1 MTALSVVPLSYVSA
15 LLYARVCMS
24 LPAAA
29 DGASLYL
36 CAIIINSQKQVPT
49 SEVDPAVAR
58 EFPVVIERQCGVD
71 VSKLQQRITAAGP
84 QLWDPAHQ
92 KANVP
97 IQRAGHDK
105 WGIGKVVFI
114 FCDDYIRKVYTFP
127 WFHEWRAELEPIFAQ
142 IGIPV
147 ERVVRCILACMPPDS
162 VVPVHHDTG
171 AWVSKSHR
179 MHIPIFTDASIDFQ
193 VGHNEQSMTR
203 HEFKQGNLYELN
215 NASKH
220 CVHNHW
226 THPRVHM
233 IFDYVE
239 DAYPLSHM
247 TLTSDMVLHQ
257 TRRTLDLSTDYGS
270 RSPPSFM
277 VIGAQKA
284 GTTSLY
290 DYITQHDLAVS
301 AKRKETHYFDWRW
314 NAKLPASDSPE
325 GAAAHC
331 AYYHNFFEKDVLM
344 KCPSLMTGEATPS
357 YLLGGSVVIDRMQQ
371 VIPHC
376 RKILVIM
383 RNPVDRAYSHYCMT
397 ADTEGNAQ
405 QLRNRGHHHLKG
417 RTFEQIIDGE
427 LEELSKLGVHPDM
440 DFDEFDEKVLRS
452 RVAFDHGAH
461 SYVLR
466 GLYELQLIGWTRAF
480 GADNVLLLTLDE
492 MKTSEG
498 LHTTMDKVFEFL
510 ELPPH
515 RIEDISAKNTR
526 KYEPLLPATRAKL
539 AAFYAP
545 YNQKLNERIGRD
557 LGW

>member
-1 MTALSVVPLSYVSA
+1 MH
-15 LLYARVCMS
+15 CM
-24 LPAAA
+24 
-29 DGASLYL
+29 Y
-36 CAIIINSQKQVPT
+36 IRRQKQVPL
-49 SEVDPAVAR
+49 SELDPAVASG
-58 EFPVVIERQCGVD
+58 FPVVVERQRD
-71 VSKLQQRITAAGP
+71 IDISALQQRIANAGP

-92 KANVP
+92 KDNVP

-105 WGIGKVVFI
+105 WGIGKVVFV

-127 WFHEWRAELEPIFAQ
+127 WFHEWRDELEPIFKQ
-142 IGIPV
+142 IQIPFD
-147 ERVVRCILACMPPDS
+147 RVIRCILASMPPDS
-162 VVPVHHDTG
+162 DVPVHHDTG
-171 AWVSKSHR
+171 SWVGKSHR

-193 VGHNEQSMTR
+193 VGHNEQAMTR
-203 HEFKQGNLYELN
+203 YEFKQGNLYELN

-220 CVHNHW
+220 RVHNYW
-226 THPRVHM
+226 GKDRVHM

-239 DAYPLSHM
+239 DDYPLSH
-247 TLTSDMVLHQ
+247 LNLSSDMVLHQ
-257 TRRTLDLSTDYGS
+257 TRRTLDLSTDYGA
-270 RSPPSFM
+270 RPAPSFM

-314 NAKLPASDSPE
+314 NAKLPSSDSPE

-357 YLLGGSVVIDRMQQ
+357 YMLGGSVIINRMQQ

-376 RKILVIM
+376 RKILAIM

-417 RTFEQIIDGE
+417 RTFEQIVDDEI
-427 LEELSKLGVHPDM
+427 EELSKLGVHPEM
-440 DFDEFDEKVLRS
+440 EFEEFEEKVLTS
-452 RVAFDHGAH
+452 RVEFDHGAH

-466 GLYELQLIGWTRAF
+466 GLYALQLLGWTRAY
-480 GADNVLLLTLDE
+480 GAENVLLLTLDE

-498 LHTTMDKVFEFL
+498 LHV
-510 ELPPH
+510 
-515 RIEDISAKNTR
+515 RISVLS
-526 KYEPLLPATRAKL
+526 YFVL
-539 AAFYAP
+539 AALVWFM
-545 YNQKLNERIGRD
+545 D
-557 LGW
+557 